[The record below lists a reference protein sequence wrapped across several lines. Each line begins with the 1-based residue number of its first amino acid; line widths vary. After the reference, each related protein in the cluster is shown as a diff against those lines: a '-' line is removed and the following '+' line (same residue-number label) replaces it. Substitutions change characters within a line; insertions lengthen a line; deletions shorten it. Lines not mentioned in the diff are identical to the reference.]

1 MSELLPFIAM
11 LIDLYMWLVIAS
23 VILSWLVSFNM
34 LNTRNRFIYG
44 LGTALNRLTE
54 PALSRIRRY
63 IPNLG
68 GLDITPVVLI
78 LGLLFLKEVVVLG
91 WLARAAGAR

>member
-1 MSELLPFIAM
+1 MIELLPFVAM

-23 VILSWLVSFNM
+23 VILSWLAAFNM
-34 LNTRNRFIYG
+34 LNTRNRFIYSVG
-44 LGTALNRLTE
+44 SALNRLTE
-54 PALSRIRRY
+54 PALSRIRRF

-68 GLDITPVVLI
+68 GIDVAPVVLI
-78 LGLLFLKEVVVLG
+78 LGLVFLREVVVLG

>member
-1 MSELLPFIAM
+1 MIELLPFVAM

-23 VILSWLVSFNM
+23 VILSWLVAFNM
-34 LNTRNRFIYG
+34 LNTRNRFIYSVG
-44 LGTALNRLTE
+44 AALNRLTE
-54 PALSRIRRY
+54 PALSRIRRF

-68 GLDITPVVLI
+68 GIDISPVVLI
-78 LGLLFLKEVVVLG
+78 LGLVFLREVVVLG

>member
-1 MSELLPFIAM
+1 MIDLLPYIAM
-11 LIDLYMWLVIAS
+11 LIELYMYLVIAS

-34 LNTRNRFIYG
+34 LNTRNRFISAV
-44 LGTALNRLTE
+44 GTTLHRLTE

-63 IPNLG
+63 MPDLG
-68 GLDITPVVLI
+68 GIDITPVVLI
-78 LGLLFLKEVVVLG
+78 LGLIFLREVVVLG